1 MDAVMFESVVFK
13 DNTAAKSEHEVAAT
27 VSNVGS
33 TTAATAVPA
42 AVASILVI

>member
-1 MDAVMFESVVFK
+1 MDAVTFESVVSK
-13 DNTAAKSEHEVAAT
+13 GNTAAKSEHEVAAT
-27 VSNVGS
+27 ASNAGS